1 MTWSAPR
8 FNRYPDS
15 VPDGDERGDF
25 GYGAPLPPE
34 IDPRRGRRSGGKAR
48 LTVSDLQSRNSDI
61 SSRGRHRAGSGAVS
75 PPRHGDDT
83 RVSPTAGHGGPGS
96 PGGPPGPPRPP
107 RAHANGGIGG
117 WRGNTGALRRGSLLG
132 ARVVIAL
139 VSVAALIGSGI
150 AWATY
155 RQFTAGIQHGVAL
168 PKVAKGKKDVDG
180 KDQNILLLG
189 NDSIAGATQDEVN
202 ALGTTIDRNDAATDT
217 MMILHVPADG
227 SNASVISFPRDSW
240 VTIPGHGMGK
250 INGAYVD
257 GFNDAANQ
265 GAKDT
270 LSKQSA
276 GIALAAQTLTNLTGL
291 HIDHYVQINL
301 LGFYEISKAIG
312 GVDLCLN
319 QDVNDPFSS
328 IHMHAGWNRNVKG
341 KQALAFV
348 RQRHGFPDGLGDIDR
363 IKRQQ
368 YFLSAVFHK
377 AVSGGTLLNFGKL
390 RSLLNAV
397 KKSLI
402 TDPSLDIL
410 QFVQQFS
417 KIAGGK
423 ISFGTPPW
431 KFGDVDGSS
440 VVLVDPAAVKEFVNK
455 VIGVPVDKKLATAKP
470 VPPTQ
475 VSVVVLNQSNQDLVA
490 TKNASIL
497 GQAGFLATV
506 GNTDQHTDQTSI
518 EYPDGM
524 QAQAKTLAKYVPK
537 ALVERS
543 TTVSKLTLILG
554 SDGLGAKSTA
564 TAAPKTKSG
573 TPKATPSPKPSG
585 VTNAA
590 QNSKSCID

>member
-1 MTWSAPR
+1 M
-8 FNRYPDS
+8 
-15 VPDGDERGDF
+15 
-25 GYGAPLPPE
+25 
-34 IDPRRGRRSGGKAR
+34 GGGGG
-48 LTVSDLQSRNSDI
+48 N
-61 SSRGRHRAGSGAVS
+61 AG
-75 PPRHGDDT
+75 T
-83 RVSPTAGHGGPGS
+83 
-96 PGGPPGPPRPP
+96 
-107 RAHANGGIGG
+107 
-117 WRGNTGALRRGSLLG
+117 LRRGTLIG
-132 ARVVIAL
+132 GRVVIAL
-139 VSVAALIGSGI
+139 LSVAALIGSGI

-155 RQFTAGIQHGVAL
+155 RQFTEGIQHGVAL

-189 NDSIAGATQDEVN
+189 NDSIAGATKDEVN
-202 ALGTTIDRNDAATDT
+202 ALGTTTDRNDSATDT

-227 SNASVISFPRDSW
+227 SKASIISFPRDSW
-240 VTIPGHGMGK
+240 VMIPGHGMGK

-257 GFNDAANQ
+257 GFNDAASQ
-265 GAKDT
+265 GAKDM

-276 GIALAAQTLTNLTGL
+276 GIMLAAQALTNLSGL

-319 QDVNDPFSS
+319 EDANDPFST

-431 KFGDVDGSS
+431 KFGQVNGSA
-440 VVLVDPAAVKEFVNK
+440 VVLVDPAAVKQFVNK
-455 VIGVPVDKKLATAKP
+455 VIGLPVDKKLAAAKP
-470 VPPTQ
+470 VLPTQ
-475 VSVVVLNQSNQDLVA
+475 VSVVVLNQSNQDNVA
-490 TKNASIL
+490 TNNANTL
-497 GQAGFLATV
+497 GQAGFLASV

-537 ALVERS
+537 ALLEQSS
-543 TTVSKLTLILG
+543 TVKKLTLILG

-564 TAAPKTKSG
+564 TAAPRTKSG

>member
-1 MTWSAPR
+1 M
-8 FNRYPDS
+8 
-15 VPDGDERGDF
+15 PDGDERGDF
-25 GYGAPLPPE
+25 GYGPLLPPE
-34 IDPRRGRRSGGKAR
+34 VDPPRGRRSGGKDR
-48 LTVSDLQSRNSDI
+48 LTVGDLQSRNSDT
-61 SSRGRHRAGSGAVS
+61 SSRGRHRAGGGAAT
-75 PPRHGDDT
+75 PRRHGDET
-83 RVSPTAGHGGPGS
+83 RVSPANRHGGGAGGPGG
-96 PGGPPGPPRPP
+96 PEWPPPGPPRPP
-107 RAHANGGIGG
+107 RAAHANGGIGG
-117 WRGNTGALRRGSLLG
+117 WGGNGGAWRKGSLLG

-189 NDSIAGATQDEVN
+189 NDSIAGATKDEVN
-202 ALGTTIDRNDAATDT
+202 ALGTTTDRNDSATDT

-227 SNASVISFPRDSW
+227 STASIISFPRDSW
-240 VTIPGHGMGK
+240 VMIPGHGMGK

-265 GAKDT
+265 GAKDM

-276 GIALAAQTLTNLTGL
+276 GITLAAQTLTNLTGL
-291 HIDHYVQINL
+291 HIDHYVQVNL
-301 LGFYEISKAIG
+301 LGFFEISKAIG
-312 GVDLCLN
+312 GVNLCLN
-319 QDVNDPFSS
+319 EDAKDPYSA
-328 IHMHAGWNRNVKG
+328 INLHKGWNKNVEG

-402 TDPSLDIL
+402 TDPSLDII

-417 KIAGGK
+417 KIAGGN

-431 KFGDVDGSS
+431 QFGQVDGTS
-440 VVLVDPAAVKEFVNK
+440 VVLVDPAAVKQFVNK
-455 VIGVPVDKKLATAKP
+455 VIGVPVDKKLATARP

-537 ALVERS
+537 ALIEQS
-543 TTVSKLTLILG
+543 STVSKLTLILG
-554 SDGLGAKSTA
+554 SDGLGAKSA
-564 TAAPKTKSG
+564 PAAAPKTTTTKAG